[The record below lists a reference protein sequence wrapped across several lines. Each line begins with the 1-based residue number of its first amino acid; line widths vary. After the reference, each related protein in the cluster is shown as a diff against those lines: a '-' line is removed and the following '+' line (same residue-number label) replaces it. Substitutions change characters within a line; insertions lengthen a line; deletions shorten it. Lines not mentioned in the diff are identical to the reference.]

1 MTRIANVLVT
11 ATALTLAACG
21 QPADTPKE
29 PAAGL
34 ASEGSPTTDADAT
47 AVHQATGTVKSVS
60 GTTVTLAHG
69 PVESL
74 NWPAMTMSFEAPD
87 ATMVRDI
94 KPGDRVAFSFRQSE
108 GGYFLTEVRPAQ
120 P

>member
-1 MTRIANVLVT
+1 MTRITYALVT
-11 ATALTLAACG
+11 ATTLTLAACG
-21 QPADTPKE
+21 QPADTPRE
-29 PAAGL
+29 SAAGS
-34 ASEGSPTTDADAT
+34 ASEGTPTANADAS

-87 ATMVRDI
+87 AAIVQGV
-94 KPGDRVAFSFRQSE
+94 KPGDQVAFSFRQSE
-108 GGYFLTEVRPAQ
+108 GGYVLTEVRPAQ

>member
-1 MTRIANVLVT
+1 MTRIANALVT

-29 PAAGL
+29 PAGS
-34 ASEGSPTTDADAT
+34 ASQGTPTANADAT

-87 ATMVRDI
+87 AAIVQGV
-94 KPGDRVAFSFRQSE
+94 KPGDQVAFSFRQSQ
-108 GGYFLTEVRPAQ
+108 GGYVLTEVRPAQ